1 MKKLLV
7 LSSFVLA
14 LTIVLMGFS
23 PQSQDEKH
31 PDVDWSLSCQECHTN
46 VTPEIYKHWENSAH
60 GQVGFGCYICH
71 GDGQEE
77 FHPKGQDVGCQGC
90 HAEQLVEF
98 EKTKFSSCY
107 DCHQGHTLKFHN

>member
-14 LTIVLMGFS
+14 VTIVLMGFS

-31 PDVDWSLSCQECHTN
+31 PDVDWSLSCQECHAN
-46 VTPEIYKHWENSAH
+46 VTPEVYKQWENSAH
-60 GQVGFGCYICH
+60 GQVDFGCYICH

-90 HAEQLVEF
+90 HAEQLVDF